1 MEINSVTNL
10 YQNQE
15 LKKDSQ
21 KEYDN
26 YSTFAE
32 ILAVNSTQSIYQT
45 QQTNSVN
52 TSPYNKEETQKDY
65 SSYNTFAELRDIP
78 YKEAKANYNSIK
90 KRAEELHNKEL
101 TEGTVEGTKGMGFS
115 AMWFQLNNIERY
127 ADNDKL
133 NKTVYETLREIKD
146 PLEAFVM
153 DSELEFNLKNYY
165 HGYDTKA
172 SFQIDERTY
181 GKEIPDL
188 TRAQIN
194 SINVEDFLSKMTST
208 FTKDYEE
215 APNYVK
221 NQYKAIV
228 DGYSLF
234 QQSYNQ
240 SKKEPFYA

>member
-1 MEINSVTNL
+1 MKISSVSNL
-10 YQNQE
+10 YQTQE
-15 LKKDSQ
+15 VKKDSQ
-21 KEYDN
+21 KDYDS

-65 SSYNTFAELRDIP
+65 SSDNTFKELRDIP
-78 YKEAKANYNSIK
+78 YEEAKANYNSIM
-90 KRAEELHNKEL
+90 KRNEELEAKEL
-101 TEGTVEGTKGMGFS
+101 AENTFEGTKGMASTSTRIQIGTAVYS
-115 AMWFQLNNIERY
+115 
-127 ADNDKL
+127 DNDKL
-133 NKTVYETLREIKD
+133 NKALYETTQGIKD
-146 PLEAFVM
+146 DVEAFVTS
-153 DSELEFNLKNYY
+153 SEIYENMRNYY

-172 SFQIDERTY
+172 SFVIDEKTY

-215 APNYVK
+215 APSYVK

>member
-1 MEINSVTNL
+1 MEISLVTNL

-32 ILAVNSTQSIYQT
+32 ILALNSTQNIYQT

-52 TSPYNKEETQKDY
+52 ANPYKEETQKDY
-65 SSYNTFAELRDIP
+65 SSYNTFKELRDIP
-78 YKEAKANYNSIK
+78 YEEAKANYNSIM
-90 KRAEELHNKEL
+90 KRIEELEAKEL
-101 TEGTVEGTKGMGFS
+101 AENTFEGTKGMASTSTRIQVGTAIYS
-115 AMWFQLNNIERY
+115 
-127 ADNDKL
+127 DNDKL
-133 NKTVYETLREIKD
+133 NKALYETTQAIKD
-146 PLEAFVM
+146 DVEAFVTT
-153 DSELEFNLKNYY
+153 SEIYENMRNYY

-172 SFQIDERTY
+172 SFVIDEKTY

-194 SINVEDFLSKMTST
+194 SINVEDFLSKMINT

-221 NQYKAIV
+221 NQYKAII

>member
-1 MEINSVTNL
+1 MEISSVSNL
-10 YQNQE
+10 YQTQE
-15 LKKDSQ
+15 VKKDSQ

-32 ILAVNSTQSIYQT
+32 ILAANSTQSIYQT

-52 TSPYNKEETQKDY
+52 TNPYNKEETQKDY
-65 SSYNTFAELRDIP
+65 SSYNTFKELREIP
-78 YKEAKANYNSIK
+78 YEEAKANYDSIL
-90 KRAEELHNKEL
+90 KRIEELQAKEL
-101 TEGTVEGTKGMGFS
+101 AENTFEGTKGMASTSTRIQVGTAIYS
-115 AMWFQLNNIERY
+115 
-127 ADNDKL
+127 DNDKL
-133 NKTVYETLREIKD
+133 NKALYETTQAIKD
-146 PLEAFVM
+146 DVEAFVTT
-153 DSELEFNLKNYY
+153 SEIYENMRNYY

-172 SFQIDERTY
+172 SFVIDERTY

-215 APNYVK
+215 APSYVK

>member
-1 MEINSVTNL
+1 MEISSVSNL
-10 YQNQE
+10 YQTQE
-15 LKKDSQ
+15 SKKDSQ
-21 KEYDN
+21 KDYDS

-52 TSPYNKEETQKDY
+52 ANPYKEETQKDY
-65 SSYNTFAELRDIP
+65 SSYNTFKELRDIP
-78 YKEAKANYNSIK
+78 YEEAKANYNSIM
-90 KRAEELHNKEL
+90 KRIEELEAKEL
-101 TEGTVEGTKGMGFS
+101 AENTFEGTKGMASTSTRIQIGTAVYS
-115 AMWFQLNNIERY
+115 
-127 ADNDKL
+127 DNDKL
-133 NKTVYETLREIKD
+133 NKALYETTQGIKD
-146 PLEAFVM
+146 DVEAFVTT
-153 DSELEFNLKNYY
+153 SEIYENMRNYY

-172 SFQIDERTY
+172 SFVIDEKTY
-181 GKEIPDL
+181 GKEIPNL
-188 TRAQIN
+188 TKAQIN

>member
-1 MEINSVTNL
+1 MEISLVTNL

-32 ILAVNSTQSIYQT
+32 ILAVNSTQNIYQT

-52 TSPYNKEETQKDY
+52 ANPYKEETQKDY
-65 SSYNTFAELRDIP
+65 SSYNTFKELRDIP
-78 YKEAKANYNSIK
+78 YEEAKANYNSIM
-90 KRAEELHNKEL
+90 KRIEELEAKEL
-101 TEGTVEGTKGMGFS
+101 AENTFEGTKGMASTSTRIQVGTAIYS
-115 AMWFQLNNIERY
+115 
-127 ADNDKL
+127 DNDKL
-133 NKTVYETLREIKD
+133 NKALYETTQAIKD
-146 PLEAFVM
+146 DVEAFVTT
-153 DSELEFNLKNYY
+153 SEIYENMRNYY

-172 SFQIDERTY
+172 SFVIDEKTY

-194 SINVEDFLSKMTST
+194 SINVEDFLSKMINT

-221 NQYKAIV
+221 NQYKAII

>member
-1 MEINSVTNL
+1 MKISSVSNL
-10 YQNQE
+10 YQTQE
-15 LKKDSQ
+15 VKKDSQ
-21 KEYDN
+21 KDYDS

-32 ILAVNSTQSIYQT
+32 ILATNSTQSIYQT

-78 YKEAKANYNSIK
+78 YEEAKANYDSIMK
-90 KRAEELHNKEL
+90 QVEELEAKQIA
-101 TEGTVEGTKGMGFS
+101 EGTFEGIKGMASTSTRIQIGTAIYS
-115 AMWFQLNNIERY
+115 
-127 ADNDKL
+127 DNDKL
-133 NKTVYETLREIKD
+133 NKALYETTQGIKD
-146 PLEAFVM
+146 DVEAFVTT
-153 DSELEFNLKNYY
+153 SEIYENMRNYY

-172 SFQIDERTY
+172 SFVIDEKTY
-181 GKEIPDL
+181 GKEIPNL

-215 APNYVK
+215 APSYVK

>member
-1 MEINSVTNL
+1 
-10 YQNQE
+10 
-15 LKKDSQ
+15 
-21 KEYDN
+21 
-26 YSTFAE
+26 
-32 ILAVNSTQSIYQT
+32 
-45 QQTNSVN
+45 
-52 TSPYNKEETQKDY
+52 
-65 SSYNTFAELRDIP
+65 
-78 YKEAKANYNSIK
+78 
-90 KRAEELHNKEL
+90 
-101 TEGTVEGTKGMGFS
+101 
-115 AMWFQLNNIERY
+115 
-127 ADNDKL
+127 
-133 NKTVYETLREIKD
+133 
-146 PLEAFVM
+146 M

-172 SFQIDERTY
+172 SFEIDEKTY

-194 SINVEDFLSKMTST
+194 SINVEDFLSKMINT

-215 APNYVK
+215 APSYVK

>member
-1 MEINSVTNL
+1 MEISSVSNL
-10 YQNQE
+10 YQTQE
-15 LKKDSQ
+15 SKKDSQ
-21 KEYDN
+21 KDYDS

-52 TSPYNKEETQKDY
+52 ANPYKEETQKDY
-65 SSYNTFAELRDIP
+65 SSYNTFKELRDIP
-78 YKEAKANYNSIK
+78 YEEAKANYNSIM
-90 KRAEELHNKEL
+90 KRIEELEAKEL
-101 TEGTVEGTKGMGFS
+101 AENTFEGTKGMTSTSTRIQIGTAVYS
-115 AMWFQLNNIERY
+115 
-127 ADNDKL
+127 DNDKL
-133 NKTVYETLREIKD
+133 NKALYETTQGIKD
-146 PLEAFVM
+146 DVEAFVTT
-153 DSELEFNLKNYY
+153 SEIYENMRNYY

-172 SFQIDERTY
+172 SFVIDEKTY
-181 GKEIPDL
+181 GKEIPNL
-188 TRAQIN
+188 TKAQIN

>member
-1 MEINSVTNL
+1 MKISSVSNL
-10 YQNQE
+10 YQTQE
-15 LKKDSQ
+15 VKKDSQ
-21 KEYDN
+21 KDYDS

-32 ILAVNSTQSIYQT
+32 ILATNSTQSIYQT

-65 SSYNTFAELRDIP
+65 SSYNTFKELREIP
-78 YKEAKANYNSIK
+78 YEEAKANYDSIM
-90 KRAEELHNKEL
+90 KRVEELEAKQIA
-101 TEGTVEGTKGMGFS
+101 EGTFEGIKGMASTSTRIQIGTAIYS
-115 AMWFQLNNIERY
+115 
-127 ADNDKL
+127 DNDKL
-133 NKTVYETLREIKD
+133 NKALYETTQGIKD
-146 PLEAFVM
+146 DVEAFVTT
-153 DSELEFNLKNYY
+153 SEIYENMRNYY

-172 SFQIDERTY
+172 SFQIDEKTY
-181 GKEIPDL
+181 GKEIPNL

-215 APNYVK
+215 APSYVK

>member
-1 MEINSVTNL
+1 MKISSVSNL
-10 YQNQE
+10 YQTQE
-15 LKKDSQ
+15 VKKDSQ
-21 KEYDN
+21 KDYDS

-32 ILAVNSTQSIYQT
+32 ILATNSTQSIYQT

-78 YKEAKANYNSIK
+78 YEEAKANYDSIMK
-90 KRAEELHNKEL
+90 QVEELEAKQIA
-101 TEGTVEGTKGMGFS
+101 EGTFEGIKGMASTSTRIQIGTAIYS
-115 AMWFQLNNIERY
+115 
-127 ADNDKL
+127 DNDKL
-133 NKTVYETLREIKD
+133 NKALYETTQGIKD
-146 PLEAFVM
+146 DVEAFVTT
-153 DSELEFNLKNYY
+153 SEIYENMRNYY

-172 SFQIDERTY
+172 SFQIDEKTY
-181 GKEIPDL
+181 GKEIPNL

-215 APNYVK
+215 APSYVK

>member
-1 MEINSVTNL
+1 MEISSVSNL
-10 YQNQE
+10 YQTQE
-15 LKKDSQ
+15 VKKDSQ
-21 KEYDN
+21 KDYDS

-32 ILAVNSTQSIYQT
+32 ILATNSTQSIYQT

-78 YKEAKANYNSIK
+78 YEEAKANYDSIMK
-90 KRAEELHNKEL
+90 QVEELEAKQIA
-101 TEGTVEGTKGMGFS
+101 EGTFEGIKGMASTSTRIQIGTAIYS
-115 AMWFQLNNIERY
+115 
-127 ADNDKL
+127 DNDKL
-133 NKTVYETLREIKD
+133 NKALYETTQGIKD
-146 PLEAFVM
+146 DVEAFVTT
-153 DSELEFNLKNYY
+153 SEIYENMRNYY

-172 SFQIDERTY
+172 SFQIDEKTY
-181 GKEIPDL
+181 GKEIPNL

-215 APNYVK
+215 APSYVK

>member
-1 MEINSVTNL
+1 MKISSVSNL
-10 YQNQE
+10 YQTQE
-15 LKKDSQ
+15 VKKDSQ

-65 SSYNTFAELRDIP
+65 SSYNTFKELRDIP
-78 YKEAKANYNSIK
+78 YEEAKANYNSIM
-90 KRAEELHNKEL
+90 KRIEELEAKEL
-101 TEGTVEGTKGMGFS
+101 AENTFEGTKGMASTSTRIQIGTAVYS
-115 AMWFQLNNIERY
+115 
-127 ADNDKL
+127 DNDKL
-133 NKTVYETLREIKD
+133 NKALYETLRGIKD
-146 PLEAFVM
+146 PLDSQVM
-153 DSELEFNLKNYY
+153 NSELQSNLENYY
-165 HGYDTKA
+165 HGYTTKA
-172 SFQIDERTY
+172 SFQIDEETY
-181 GKEIPDL
+181 GKEIPNL
-188 TRAQIN
+188 TRTQLS

-208 FTKDYEE
+208 FAKDYEE
-215 APNYVK
+215 APSYVK